1 MKILEME
8 IALREETRGLQQAKP
23 QLDTEKYR
31 QDAGGLAE
39 TQQQLSDRAQA
50 VIDFVLGLD
59 NTEEFEK
66 ELDQLK
72 KSRAAMNDAVAILSE
87 PDTGAPAIAAESEA
101 IEWLLMAK
109 RSKGP
114 LTRDGKNM
122 TGSALALLGETDE
135 EKAQVQQRVVQ
146 QSTGTSER
154 VVAEEFRYGLDQYF
168 ENLEKR
174 K

>member
-8 IALREETRGLQQAKP
+8 IALREETRGLQQAKR

-114 LTRDGKNM
+114 LTRDGENM